1 MDLFIVEL
9 HQTGYAPVL
18 AESAEEARAKAES
31 YPEAISWLGKVE
43 AVSAKMEFD
52 LKGVSA
58 NGCVGI
64 L

>member
-9 HQTGYAPVL
+9 QQTGYAPVL
-18 AESAEEARAKAES
+18 AESAEEARRKAES
-31 YPEAISWLGKVE
+31 HPESVSWLGKAE